1 MMKMMKM
8 MRSESTESHTT
19 PNPNLKPKPDRRM
32 TGSKLFTVLLMLVF
46 RVGSAERVSGNVTRR
61 IQNFSKSMHLRFKGF
76 LSFTMMNIS
85 IIVKQRSEK
94 SNS

>member
-46 RVGSAERVSGNVTRR
+46 RVGSAERVSGNVTRLVD
-61 IQNFSKSMHLRFKGF
+61 SKLFQVNAFTFQRFPE
-76 LSFTMMNIS
+76 LHND
-85 IIVKQRSEK
+85 EY
-94 SNS
+94 